1 MIKYFK
7 KAVTRREI
15 LVLQLQKL
23 FGNISGNIT
32 AEWWVKRYHVLTVLL
47 FRVGYD

>member
-1 MIKYFK
+1 M
-7 KAVTRREI
+7 KAVRRREI

-32 AEWWVKRYHVLTVLL
+32 AEWWIKQYDVQTVLL